1 MVPESG
7 AISRSQSL
15 PSSITTTPELDQSS
29 FLSEDSGAS
38 VPMHLATDRAV
49 QTQAAHAWSLR
60 GHGMTLLHEDMLPY
74 MNITSPPIPFVEAL
88 EGKALPL
95 SGPNLPSWLS
105 PVSLSPCESPSTQDD
120 HTPPPKRQ
128 RVEKPEHAASRTE
141 TIRAWLVARRAQL
154 QQAQDQIREAQSSLK
169 ARQAHWDH
177 VQSLLR
183 ARIAEL
189 RQRSTRPPSLGLL
202 ESDELDDPL
211 WDAAPMSSVAE
222 LLEQNILCL

>member
-1 MVPESG
+1 
-7 AISRSQSL
+7 
-15 PSSITTTPELDQSS
+15 
-29 FLSEDSGAS
+29 
-38 VPMHLATDRAV
+38 MHLATDRAV
-49 QTQAAHAWSLR
+49 QTQAAHAWSLK

-74 MNITSPPIPFVEAL
+74 MNTTSPSLPFLEAL
-88 EGKALPL
+88 EGKAPPL
-95 SGPNLPSWLS
+95 SGPNLPSWFS
-105 PVSLSPCESPSTQDD
+105 PVSLSPCDSPCTQDD

-128 RVEKPEHAASRTE
+128 RVERPELAEPCTA

-154 QQAQDQIREAQSSLK
+154 QQTQDQVRQAQNSLK
-169 ARQAHWDH
+169 TQQAHWDH

-189 RQRSTRPPSLGLL
+189 QQRNSRPPSLGLL